1 MLKWELR
8 NLYKF
13 NISVYNSNM
22 KSSMRAIIYGEH
34 NIHDFIQSFFT
45 FKMIEKENKNGT
57 PEFQ

>member
-1 MLKWELR
+1 
-8 NLYKF
+8 
-13 NISVYNSNM
+13 M
-22 KSSMRAIIYGEH
+22 KSSMPAIIYGEH